1 MSPPEI
7 HSLDYKGV
15 RLRTH
20 LTHADALAH
29 MQRAGLAP
37 APIPPGCNTVL
48 QPFTLASGET
58 ALAICQRGIAPIAR
72 DDERQVNGWSL
83 LVLLTP
89 GWAEADA
96 AAILRSAAT
105 DLLEIK

>member
-7 HSLDYKGV
+7 HTLDYKGAL
-15 RLRTH
+15 LRAH
-20 LTHADALAH
+20 LTHSEVLTQLAA
-29 MQRAGLAP
+29 AGVAP
-37 APIPPGCNTVL
+37 LPIPAGCNTVL
-48 QPFTLASGET
+48 QPLTLAAGET

-96 AAILRSAAT
+96 IAILKSAAA
-105 DLLEIK
+105 DLLKKT